1 MNNDL
6 LQHQT
11 ARENLYALTSRLTMS
26 EVDER
31 LLKTIEE
38 DENILAFFPTYENW
52 EKRKKLDRKTLIEQ
66 NLNVDFANLFLLH
79 LIPYESFYMREDQ
92 MMETGGNNPV
102 IQIYNEY
109 DFRVELD
116 KARVVSGDHI
126 GVELEFMYKLV
137 ESEKKALESEDYKA
151 AAEIAQ
157 IEYDFL
163 KNHLVEW
170 APMFLMNVKNE
181 AGTAFYFDVADLT
194 LEFILSDFDYL
205 HKLIVENKG
214 DYKA

>member
-6 LQHQT
+6 VQHQT

-26 EVDER
+26 EVDEG

-52 EKRKKLDRKTLIEQ
+52 DKRKKLDRKTLIEQ
-66 NLNVDFANLFLLH
+66 YLNVDFANLFLLH

-102 IQIYNEY
+102 IQLYNEY

-126 GVELEFMYKLV
+126 GVELEFMYKLA
-137 ESEKKALESEDYKA
+137 ESEKKALEAEDYKA

-163 KNHLVEW
+163 KDHLVEW

-205 HKLIVENKG
+205 HKLVVENKG
-214 DYKA
+214 DYNA

>member
-26 EVDER
+26 EVDEG

-38 DENILAFFPTYENW
+38 DENILAFFPTYEKW
-52 EKRKKLDRKTLIEQ
+52 DKRKKLDRKTLIEQ
-66 NLNVDFANLFLLH
+66 YLNVDFANLFLLH

-102 IQIYNEY
+102 IQLYNEY

-137 ESEKKALESEDYKA
+137 ESEKKALEAEDYKA

-163 KNHLVEW
+163 KDHLVQW

-181 AGTAFYFDVADLT
+181 AGTAFYFDLADLT

-205 HKLIVENKG
+205 HKLVVENKG
-214 DYKA
+214 DYNA

>member
-26 EVDER
+26 EVDEG

-66 NLNVDFANLFLLH
+66 YLNVDFANLFLLH

-102 IQIYNEY
+102 IQLYNEY

-126 GVELEFMYKLV
+126 GVELEFMYKLA
-137 ESEKKALESEDYKA
+137 ESEKKALEAEDYKA
-151 AAEIAQ
+151 AAEIAK

-163 KNHLVEW
+163 KDHLVEW

-181 AGTAFYFDVADLT
+181 AGTAFYFDLADLT

-205 HKLIVENKG
+205 HKLVVENKG
-214 DYKA
+214 DYSA

>member
-6 LQHQT
+6 IQHQT

-26 EVDER
+26 EVDEG

-52 EKRKKLDRKTLIEQ
+52 DKRKKLDRKTLIEQ
-66 NLNVDFANLFLLH
+66 YLNVDFANLFLLH

-102 IQIYNEY
+102 IQLYNEY

-116 KARVVSGDHI
+116 KARVVGGDHI

-137 ESEKKALESEDYKA
+137 ESEKKALEAEDYKA

-163 KNHLVEW
+163 KDHLVQW

-205 HKLIVENKG
+205 HKLVVENKG